1 MELNFTTYFPF
12 YDSRLPHQPIEIRP
26 NGIVFW
32 NGKEIESGEEFKQA
46 MVEISKILIAEFNG
60 KNKFFDWQPIETAP
74 KDGTEILVTGWDDNG
89 INTTRYYAACQY
101 IKSCEGFVN
110 LRDSLCYGVLTHWM
124 PLPESP
130 EYQQQSSGEV
140 QHHPV

>member
-46 MVEISKILIAEFNG
+46 MIEISKILIAGFNG
-60 KNKFFDWQPIETAP
+60 INKSFDWQPIETAP
-74 KDGTEILVTGWDDNG
+74 KDGTEILLFSPNG
-89 INTTRYYAACQY
+89 IIQ
-101 IKSCEGFVN
+101 GFFN
-110 LRDSLCYGVLTHWM
+110 GQRWKQDIFYENSDDYFIFSPSHWM
-124 PLPESP
+124 PLPDSP
-130 EYQQQSSGEV
+130 EDQQQFSGEI

>member
-46 MVEISKILIAEFNG
+46 MIEISKILIAEFNG
-60 KNKFFDWQPIETAP
+60 KNKSFDWQPIETAP
-74 KDGTEILVTGWDDNG
+74 KDGTWILVTGWDGGLPNPK
-89 INTTRYYAACQY
+89 RYYCTCRFDKDWGSFLESSDYVACDD
-101 IKSCEGFVN
+101 F
-110 LRDSLCYGVLTHWM
+110 THWR
-124 PLPESP
+124 PLPVSP
-130 EYQQQSSGEV
+130 EDEQETINPSY
-140 QHHPV
+140 